1 MTYITREKV
10 RDWAEAAI
18 VRAIRTFAQ
27 ALLGILPASFALTE
41 VDWQW
46 AVLTAG
52 GAALVSILMSLG
64 GLPEVD
70 GGESL
75 PSIVGKDGDHA
86 A

>member
-1 MTYITREKV
+1 MTYITKNKV
-10 RDWAEAAI
+10 RDWAEATL
-18 VRAIRTFAQ
+18 VRAVRTFAQ
-27 ALLGILPASFALTE
+27 ALIAVLPASFALTE

-52 GAALVSILMSLG
+52 GAALVSILMSIG
-64 GLPEVD
+64 GLPEVGD
-70 GGESL
+70 GESL